1 MKIVSGRNGTT
12 GVLSALDSI
21 EGAELPDGSKP
32 VLTRATEGVE
42 HSDVNT
48 VVRYGALPPGSGNQT
63 GGVYVGG
70 KLAYVQID
78 ISDIS
83 VLPGSTYS
91 DGSPKTLETVLAHEM
106 GHAYR
111 IINAQANLGLLGE
124 ELTVSG
130 LENQYRFAQ
139 GIQQRQYYGTYE
151 LKQYP

>member
-1 MKIVSGRNGTT
+1 
-12 GVLSALDSI
+12 
-21 EGAELPDGSKP
+21 
-32 VLTRATEGVE
+32 
-42 HSDVNT
+42 
-48 VVRYGALPPGSGNQT
+48 
-63 GGVYVGG
+63 
-70 KLAYVQID
+70 
-78 ISDIS
+78 
-83 VLPGSTYS
+83 
-91 DGSPKTLETVLAHEM
+91 M